1 VGASHGALE
10 DNVRLVFFILRE
22 VRHTLCCLVHDLDV
36 DMYIYDHTD
45 ASLTCRYCGYIFK

>member
-1 VGASHGALE
+1 
-10 DNVRLVFFILRE
+10 VRLVFFILRE